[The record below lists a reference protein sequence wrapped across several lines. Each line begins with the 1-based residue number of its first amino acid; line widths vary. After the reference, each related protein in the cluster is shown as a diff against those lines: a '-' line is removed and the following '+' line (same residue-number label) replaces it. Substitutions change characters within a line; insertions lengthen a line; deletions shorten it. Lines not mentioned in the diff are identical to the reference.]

1 MQRRALSVTLAS
13 IAAILIAPGLCAAQQ
28 SFSLHLGGFAPS
40 GEDARAARGGGTS
53 DDVLVSNL
61 EDLFFEIDDF
71 RGGAVGV
78 EWLTAVGDYLEVG
91 LGVGRYSKKVPSVYR
106 DLVDIDGSEIEQDL
120 RLRIVPLTATVRLLP
135 LGRDAPMQPYIGGG
149 VAVLA
154 WRYSEVGEFVDFS
167 DFSIFRGTFVG
178 SGTKAAPLVVGGVRF
193 PIGSL
198 DVGGEI
204 RYQQAEAELPT
215 GEGFAGSIIDLGGV
229 SYLMTLN
236 IRF

>member
-1 MQRRALSVTLAS
+1 M
-13 IAAILIAPGLCAAQQ
+13 
-28 SFSLHLGGFAPS
+28 
-40 GEDARAARGGGTS
+40 
-53 DDVLVSNL
+53 
-61 EDLFFEIDDF
+61 
-71 RGGAVGV
+71 
-78 EWLTAVGDYLEVG
+78 
-91 LGVGRYSKKVPSVYR
+91 GRYSKKVPSVYR

-135 LGRDAPMQPYIGGG
+135 LGRGAPMQPYIGGG

-178 SGTKAAPLVVGGVRF
+178 SGTRAAPLVVGGVRF

-204 RYQQAEAELPT
+204 RYQQAEADLPT
-215 GEGFAGSIIDLGGV
+215 SEGFAGNTIDLGGV